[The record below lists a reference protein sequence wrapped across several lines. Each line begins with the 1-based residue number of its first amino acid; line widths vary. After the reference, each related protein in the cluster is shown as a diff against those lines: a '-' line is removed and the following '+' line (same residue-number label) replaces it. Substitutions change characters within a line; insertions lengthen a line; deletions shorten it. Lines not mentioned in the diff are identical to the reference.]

1 MTAAWGAVVPV
12 KLLALA
18 KSRLGAYGG
27 VARAELALAFAD
39 DVVCAVLPCADILRV
54 VVVTDDVR
62 AGDVLR
68 RPGVCVVRDLP
79 GAGLNAALAHGADL
93 LRAAEPG
100 LGVVALASDLPA
112 LRTEDLADALLRVV
126 GRGFVTDTQGVGTT
140 LLAASPGSTL
150 LPSYGPASR
159 LRHLDSGAI
168 ELTAAPGLRRD
179 VDTPEDLR
187 AALLLGVGARTA
199 AVAAGLIAVLR

>member
-1 MTAAWGAVVPV
+1 MTAGWGAVVPV
-12 KLLALA
+12 KLLAYA
-18 KSRLGAYGG
+18 KSRLGAYGD
-27 VARAELALAFAD
+27 VVRTELALAFAD
-39 DVVCAVLPCADILRV
+39 DVVAAVLACADVLRA

-62 AGDVLR
+62 AADALR

-93 LRAAEPG
+93 LRAADPG

-112 LRTEDLADALLRVV
+112 LRAAELADVLLRVV
-126 GRGFVTDTQGVGTT
+126 GRGFVADTQGVGTT
-140 LLAASPGSTL
+140 LLAASPGSAL

-159 LRHLDSGAI
+159 LRHLGSGAI

-187 AALLLGVGARTA
+187 SALLLGVGPRTA
-199 AVAAGLIAVLR
+199 AVAASLHAVR

>member
-18 KSRLGAYGG
+18 KSRLGAYGD
-27 VARAELALAFAD
+27 VVRTELAVAFAD
-39 DVVCAVLPCADILRV
+39 DVVTAVLPCADVLRV

-62 AGDVLR
+62 AADALR

-100 LGVVALASDLPA
+100 LGVVAIASDLPA
-112 LRTEDLADALLRVV
+112 LRAEDLADALRRVV
-126 GRGFVTDTQGVGTT
+126 GRGFVADTQGVGTT
-140 LLAASPGSTL
+140 LLAASPGSAL

-159 LRHLDSGAI
+159 LRHVASGAV
-168 ELTAAPGLRRD
+168 ELPAAPGLRRD
-179 VDTPEDLR
+179 VDTPDDLR

-199 AVAAGLIAVLR
+199 AVAAGVHAALR